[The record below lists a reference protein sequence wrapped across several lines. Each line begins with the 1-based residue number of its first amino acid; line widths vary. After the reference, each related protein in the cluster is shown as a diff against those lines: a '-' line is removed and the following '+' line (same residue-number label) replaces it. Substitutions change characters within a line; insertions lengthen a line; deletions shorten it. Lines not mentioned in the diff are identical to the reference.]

1 MKSDIF
7 NEDYKLM
14 CDNFSLAYQS
24 LDEEGNFISVN
35 EAWLKLFGY
44 AKEQVIGKWFG
55 DFIHPD
61 LVEHFKTNFPKF
73 KQEGSAKAVFEM
85 CTVNNEMKTINFDGI
100 ISYKKDGSFEKTH
113 CILQDISDRIHAHD
127 KLEEVLRFNQ
137 EIISSAGEGII
148 VYDKELRYKVWNPYM
163 ERLSGILA
171 QEVLGKKA
179 TEKFPRLADIGIIEN
194 LKKALKGEPT
204 TELTY
209 PLIVRIADKSGW
221 ATDDCGPIF
230 DNNGDIVGVLSL
242 VHDITERKNIQ
253 DSLVESERSKALLL
267 ANLPGLAYRCMPDKD
282 WTMQFLSDGCYELTG
297 YDPEDLIG
305 SKRLSFNEIIAP
317 EYREFVWL
325 EWKRVIRSKTSF
337 QFEYE
342 IITSAEKRKWV
353 FEVGQA
359 IYDENGIA
367 VSLEGII
374 IDISERKKVE
384 KILNESEEKYRLLV
398 TQMSQGM
405 ALHEVIEDDAGKII
419 DYRFLE
425 VNRGFEKLT
434 GLKRENILGKTIMEV
449 LPGTEKE
456 WIEKYAQVAMTG
468 ESVMFEN
475 YARELGKY
483 YEVVAYS
490 PKPRQFATIF
500 NDITDRKQIEEQ
512 IKQNNKDLLESQRIA
527 GVGTWRLDLATDQVV
542 WTEELYKMYGFDP
555 AKPVPPVTEHMK
567 LFTSESWDK
576 LSFALEQATT
586 AGIPYEL
593 ELETVKK
600 DGSNGWM
607 WVRGQAERDIQG
619 NIVFLWGAAQDIT
632 EQKQTEI
639 NLKESE
645 QQLQRAIDESPI
657 PIMLHAED
665 GEIIRISKA
674 WTHSTGYTPEDIPT
688 TGVWAE
694 KAYGV
699 NQEEVESVINSL
711 YNLKKSQND
720 GIFNVSTKNGDTL
733 IWDFYSAYI
742 GTLTDGRRVAM
753 SVAID
758 VTEQKRLEAEKIEAD
773 ARRNQQQRLESI
785 GTLASG
791 VAHEINNPINGVINY
806 AQLIVDSTTTDSEQS
821 TYAEE
826 IIRESDRIANIV
838 RDLLHF
844 SRNEKQEHSYANISD
859 IIVRSL
865 SLIQTI
871 IKQDQIEIQIN
882 VPEDLPQLK
891 CRNQQIQQVIMNLLT
906 NARDA
911 LNEKYPGYHEDKII
925 KLDCKQFEKESRRW
939 IRVTIEDHGIG
950 IPTEMKEKIFEPFY
964 TSKSRDQG
972 TGLGLSI
979 SYGIVKDHH
988 GELTFETKQS
998 VYTKFYLDL
1007 PIDNGWDLENK
1018 SI

>member
-1 MKSDIF
+1 MKSDINF
-7 NEDYKLM
+7 ENYKSM
-14 CDNFSLAYQS
+14 CDQFSLAYQS

-61 LVEHFKTNFPKF
+61 LVDHFKTNFLKF
-73 KQEGSAKAVFEM
+73 KREGSTKVVFEM
-85 CTVNNEMKTINFDGI
+85 RTINNDMKTINFDGI
-100 ISYKKDGSFEKTH
+100 ISCKSDGSFEQTH
-113 CILQDISDRIHAHD
+113 CLLQDISERILAHE
-127 KLEEVLRFNQ
+127 KLEDVLRFNQ
-137 EIISSAGEGII
+137 EIINCAGEGIV

-163 ERLSGILA
+163 EQLTGISA
-171 QEVLGKKA
+171 QEILGKKT
-179 TEKFPRLADIGIIEN
+179 TENFPRLADIGIIEN

-209 PLIVRIADKSGW
+209 PLIARTGDKSRW
-221 ATDDCGPIF
+221 ATDDCGPMF
-230 DNNGDIVGVLSL
+230 DNNGDIIGVLSL
-242 VHDITERKNIQ
+242 VNDITERKNIQ
-253 DSLVESERSKALLL
+253 DSLIESERSKALLL
-267 ANLPGLAYRCMPDKD
+267 ANLPGLAYRCLPDKD

-305 SKRLSFNEIIAP
+305 SKRLSYNEIIAP

-325 EWKRVIRSKTSF
+325 EWKRVIRAKTSF
-337 QFEYE
+337 RFEYE
-342 IITSAEKRKWV
+342 IITAPGKRKWV

-359 IYDENGIA
+359 IYDENEIA

-374 IDISERKKVE
+374 IDISERKKAE
-384 KILNESEEKYRLLV
+384 KTLNESEEKYRLLI
-398 TQMSQGM
+398 TQMAQGM

-434 GLKRENILGKTIMEV
+434 GLKRENIIGKAIMEI

-468 ESVMFEN
+468 ESIIFESF
-475 YARELGKY
+475 AKELGKY

-500 NDITDRKQIEEQ
+500 NDITDRKQIEDQ

-527 GVGTWRLDLATDQVV
+527 GVGTWRLDLATNQVV

-555 AKPVPPVTEHMK
+555 TKPVPSLTEHK
-567 LFTSESWDK
+567 KFFTSESWDK
-576 LSFALEQATT
+576 LSSALEQAAT

-593 ELETVKK
+593 ELETVKE
-600 DGSNGWM
+600 DGSHGWM
-607 WVRGQAERDIQG
+607 WVRGEAERDIQG
-619 NIVFLWGAAQDIT
+619 DIVFLWGAAQDIT

-645 QQLQRAIDESPI
+645 QQLQRAIDESPV

-674 WTHSTGYTPEDIPT
+674 WTYSTGYTSEDIPT
-688 TGVWAE
+688 TAVWAE

-699 NQEEVESVINSL
+699 NQAEVETVINSL
-711 YNLKKSQND
+711 YSLKESQND

-733 IWDFYSAYI
+733 IWDFYSANI

-758 VTEQKRLEAEKIEAD
+758 VTAQKRLEAEKIEAD

-785 GTLASG
+785 GDTG
-791 VAHEINNPINGVINY
+791 KWCCP
-806 AQLIVDSTTTDSEQS
+806 
-821 TYAEE
+821 
-826 IIRESDRIANIV
+826 
-838 RDLLHF
+838 
-844 SRNEKQEHSYANISD
+844 
-859 IIVRSL
+859 
-865 SLIQTI
+865 
-871 IKQDQIEIQIN
+871 
-882 VPEDLPQLK
+882 
-891 CRNQQIQQVIMNLLT
+891 RNQ
-906 NARDA
+906 
-911 LNEKYPGYHEDKII
+911 
-925 KLDCKQFEKESRRW
+925 
-939 IRVTIEDHGIG
+939 
-950 IPTEMKEKIFEPFY
+950 
-964 TSKSRDQG
+964 
-972 TGLGLSI
+972 
-979 SYGIVKDHH
+979 
-988 GELTFETKQS
+988 
-998 VYTKFYLDL
+998 
-1007 PIDNGWDLENK
+1007 
-1018 SI
+1018 